1 MTKIDETI
9 TIHGH
14 VSFVLRGEDGE
25 IKDHWEEDNTVTAA
39 GKAGLSDQTLAA
51 PTLAKAGWM
60 ALGTG
65 TPGATALGTELS
77 RQALAT
83 KTRSTNVLTF
93 TCSWA
98 AGVGTGALTEAGLF
112 DAASTGNMWLSASFA
127 AKNKGA
133 SDTLSATWTL
143 TVG

>member
-1 MTKIDETI
+1 M
-9 TIHGH
+9 
-14 VSFVLRGEDGE
+14 
-25 IKDHWEEDNTVTAA
+25 A
-39 GKAGLSDQTLAA
+39 LAA
-51 PTLAKAGWM
+51 PSLNKPTHM
-60 ALGTG
+60 AVGTG
-65 TPGATALGTELS
+65 SPGGTALGTEID
-77 RQALAT
+77 RNALAT

-93 TCSWA
+93 TATWA
-98 AGVGTGALTEAGLF
+98 AGDATGALTEAGLF